1 MRFQQILTT
10 PMTFF
15 QTIIILGFLVLLLIL
30 FYPRVESFF
39 IFYPD
44 KVLEATPADCN
55 LTFQEIFFET
65 PDHLHLHGWYFPG
78 NHSQPV
84 ILFCHGNAGN
94 ISHRL
99 DNVRRLVNQDLRVF
113 LFDYRGYGRSEG
125 NPSEKG
131 IYTDGLAAYD
141 YLLKGKHLSPEK
153 IVLFGRSLGG
163 AVATEIALKR
173 KVRSLIL
180 ESAFTST
187 RDMARTIPLF
197 RIFTPVIPRHF
208 NNLKKLSLVTVPKL
222 IIHGT
227 RDEIVPFSQGRKL
240 FTNALPPK
248 HFFPLEGA
256 GHNDTYIVGGPRYFQ
271 TISTFARDSGIP
283 QDLENRSSL
292 QGG

>member
-1 MRFQQILTT
+1 MRFRQILTT

-15 QTIIILGFLVLLLIL
+15 QTIIILGLLFLLFIL

-44 KVLEATPADCN
+44 KVLESTPADYN

-99 DNVRRLVNQDLRVF
+99 DNVRRLLDHNLPVF
-113 LFDYRGYGRSEG
+113 LFDYRGYGKSEG
-125 NPSEKG
+125 RPSEKG
-131 IYTDGLAAYD
+131 IYTDGLSAYD
-141 YLLKGKHLSPEK
+141 YLLKQKQIPPEK

-163 AVATEIALKR
+163 AVATEIALRR

-180 ESAFTST
+180 ESAFPST

-197 RIFTPVIPRHF
+197 MLFSPLIPRHF
-208 NNLKKLSLVTVPKL
+208 NNLKKLSRMTVPKL

-227 RDEIVPFSQGRKL
+227 RDEIVPFPLGRKL
-240 FTNALPPK
+240 FKSASPPK
-248 HFFPLEGA
+248 YFFPLEGA
-256 GHNDTYIVGGPRYFQ
+256 GHNDTYIIGGPRYFQ
-271 TISTFARDSGIP
+271 TISTFIRDSSIP
-283 QDLENRSSL
+283 QELENRDSL